1 MAASA
6 GDEAS
11 RRVRRCGGWPYK
23 GEGKS
28 DVRHDA
34 LMVLSAAI
42 ILWGAG
48 AGEVRAQTDLNAGKS
63 GAQMFASNCAA
74 CHHSPAGLARGRS
87 PRSVANFLLEH
98 YTARPQNAGAIA
110 SYLVSVRG
118 TAPPARATNPTEPGA
133 LAVRHR
139 PLEKINAATVERL
152 KSFASAADAA
162 VPSDPN
168 APPRGIERLEAYAAT
183 GTAPGALR
191 QTAITAALREARA
204 KSPAQSALPGAV
216 VAPPSSG
223 RAAEGTPAAV
233 GLPAATEDAAVLQLR
248 GPPATGARPSLQ
260 SNDDQF

>member
-1 MAASA
+1 MCKAVRGLAVH
-6 GDEAS
+6 
-11 RRVRRCGGWPYK
+11 RR
-23 GEGKS
+23 GKS
-28 DVRHDA
+28 DVRHYA
-34 LMVLSAAI
+34 LTMLSAAM
-42 ILWGAG
+42 ILLAAG
-48 AGEVRAQTDLNAGKS
+48 AGEVRAQLDLNAGKS
-63 GAQMFASNCAA
+63 GAQMFASNCAT

-87 PRSVANFLLEH
+87 PRSVARFLLEH
-98 YTARPQNAGAIA
+98 YTARPENAGVIA

-118 TAPPARATNPTEPGA
+118 TAPPARVSSQGGA
-133 LAVRHR
+133 APAVRQR

-152 KSFASAADAA
+152 KLFASAADAA

-168 APPRGIERLEAYAAT
+168 APPRGVERLEGYAAT

-223 RAAEGTPAAV
+223 RAAEGTTAAV
-233 GLPAATEDAAVLQLR
+233 GSPAPTEGAAVLQLR
-248 GPPATGARPSLQ
+248 GPPATGARPTLQ